1 MATIKDV
8 AKLAGVGVGTASR
21 VIAGKGPVSQD
32 AIKRVTQAIGAEF
45 RAGKG
50 FFALIVRLE
59 AEVHHHVALLGVQRE
74 EDRMQDRG
82 VERSGDHRDEYA
94 NHP

>member
-32 AIKRVTQAIGAEF
+32 AIKRVTQAIE
-45 RAGKG
+45 
-50 FFALIVRLE
+50 ALQYR
-59 AEVHHHVALLGVQRE
+59 
-74 EDRMQDRG
+74 
-82 VERSGDHRDEYA
+82 
-94 NHP
+94 P